1 MDLDGSESDE
11 TKKGQVGFFVTDGE
25 TPVLLELAEEH
36 LDASP
41 PAVNH
46 LIVNDLDFAVFA
58 PGNNGNV
65 IVGVERAAVIVA
77 VIAQVFDD
85 ITTNDV
91 SGQCIGHR
99 DVGHIATRQLTFD
112 HLIVRRDGE
121 MQLGGYPRAVFAS
134 GAVPPF
140 EPPP

>member
-11 TKKGQVGFFVTDGE
+11 TEKGQVGFFVTDGE

-46 LIVNDLDFAVFA
+46 LIVNDLELTVFA
-58 PGNNGNV
+58 SGDDGNV
-65 IVGVERAAVIVA
+65 VVSTELAAMSVA
-77 VIAQVFDD
+77 IIAPVCDD
-85 ITTNDV
+85 ITTDDV
-91 SGQCIGHR
+91 GGQGLGHR
-99 DVGHIATRQLTFD
+99 NVGDVAAGQLAFN
-112 HLIVRRDGE
+112 HLIGRREGE
-121 MQLGGYPRAVFAS
+121 MQLGGYPRAVFS
-134 GAVPPF
+134 SRAVPPF

>member
-1 MDLDGSESDE
+1 MNFDSGESDE
-11 TKKGQVGFFVTDGE
+11 AEKGQVGFFVTDGE

-36 LDASP
+36 LNASS
-41 PAVNH
+41 PAINR

-58 PGNNGNV
+58 PGNNENV
-65 IVGVERAAVIVA
+65 IVGDELAAVSVA

-85 ITTNDV
+85 ITTDDV
-91 SGQCIGHR
+91 SGQGIGHR

-112 HLIVRRDGE
+112 NLIVRRDGE
-121 MQLGGYPRAVFAS
+121 MQLGRYSCAVFAWC
-134 GAVPPF
+134 AVPPF

>member
-25 TPVLLELAEEH
+25 TPILLELAEEH

-46 LIVNDLDFAVFA
+46 LIVNDLDLTVFA
-58 PGNNGNV
+58 PGDDGKV
-65 IVGVERAAVIVA
+65 VVGTEFATVSVA
-77 VIAQVFDD
+77 VVAHVCDD
-85 ITTNDV
+85 ITTDDV
-91 SGQCIGHR
+91 GGQGIGHR
-99 DVGHIATRQLTFD
+99 NVGDVAAGQLAFN
-112 HLIVRRDGE
+112 HLILRRDGE
-121 MQLGGYPRAVFAS
+121 MQLGRYPRAVFTS
-134 GAVPPF
+134 RAVPPF